1 MKKSTQKQPWIKP
14 RHTVI
19 REIGAS
25 LIYPYTKWR
34 FHVDIRKFKNPDK
47 RQFLIIM
54 NHQTSFDQFFVGLSF
69 PGPVYYIATEDIFSL
84 GFLSSLLRYAVAP
97 IPIKKQTS
105 DLQAVKTCVRV
116 MKEGGTIALA
126 PEGNRTY
133 HGKTVYIKPSIV
145 KLIKVLRLPLAI
157 YRIEGGYGIQ
167 PRWSDVVR
175 KGRMT
180 AGVTRIIEPEEYMLL
195 SDEELYALVQ
205 KELYVDESNDGK
217 LFYSKRNAEYLERL
231 IYVCPDCGLS
241 TFSSKGSLL
250 KCKCCERQVLY
261 MPSKQFQG
269 IGFDHP
275 FKNVAEWYDYQC
287 DYVNKL
293 DYTKYIDKPMY
304 RDTARLS
311 EVILYKRKVL
321 MTPSANVTL
330 YGNRMQID
338 DMVIPFDVA
347 GAVTVLGKNKV
358 NIYFNDKVYQ
368 LKGDKSFN
376 ALKYVNMYHHYH
388 NIIKGEDH
396 EQFLGL

>member
-1 MKKSTQKQPWIKP
+1 MKKSTKKQPWIKP
-14 RHTVI
+14 RHTFITYVA
-19 REIGAS
+19 GC
-25 LIYPYTKWR
+25 LLYPYVRWK
-34 FHVDIRKFKNPDK
+34 FGVDIRKFPNPDK

-54 NHQTSFDQFFVGLSF
+54 NHQTAFDQFFVGMSF
-69 PGPVYYIATEDIFSL
+69 FSPIYYIATEDIFSL
-84 GFLSSLLRYAVAP
+84 GFLSTLLRFAVAP

-175 KGRMT
+175 KGHMT
-180 AGVTRIIEPEEYMLL
+180 AGVSRIIEPEEYMKL

-231 IYVCPDCGLS
+231 LYVCPDCGLS
-241 TFSSKGSLL
+241 TFISKGCML
-250 KCKCCERQVLY
+250 KCQCCERQVLY

-287 DYVNKL
+287 SYVNKL
-293 DYTKYIDKPMY
+293 DYTTYIEKPMY
-304 RDTARLS
+304 QDTVRLS
-311 EVILYKRKVL
+311 EVILYKRKVQL
-321 MTPSANVTL
+321 NASSKVAL
-330 YGNRMQID
+330 YGDRVQLD
-338 DMVIPFDVA
+338 DIVIPFAEA
-347 GAVTVLGKNKV
+347 GAVTVLGKNKL

-376 ALKYVNMYHHYH
+376 ALKYVNMYHHYN
-388 NIIKGEDH
+388 NINKGENH

>member
-1 MKKSTQKQPWIKP
+1 MKKSTKKQSWIKP
-14 RHTVI
+14 RHTLITYV
-19 REIGAS
+19 GAA
-25 LIYPYTKWR
+25 LLYPYTKWK
-34 FHVDIRKFKNPDK
+34 FGVDIRRFKNPNK

-54 NHQTSFDQFFVGLSF
+54 NHQTSFDQFFVGMSFLS
-69 PGPVYYIATEDIFSL
+69 PIYYIATEDIFSL

-105 DLQAVKTCVRV
+105 DLQAVKTCARV

-180 AGVTRIIEPEEYMLL
+180 AGVTRIIEPEEYMKL
-195 SDEELYALVQ
+195 SDDALYDLVQ

-217 LFYSKRNAEYLERL
+217 LFYSKKNAEYLERL
-231 IYVCPDCGLS
+231 LYVSPECGLS
-241 TFSSKGSLL
+241 TFTSKGNILH
-250 KCKCCERQVLY
+250 CQCCQRKILY

-275 FKNVAEWYDYQC
+275 FKNVAEWYEYQC

-293 DYTKYIDKPMY
+293 DYTQYIEKPMY
-304 RDTARLS
+304 HDTARLS

-321 MTPSANVTL
+321 LNASSKVAL
-330 YGNRMQID
+330 YGDRVQID
-338 DMVIPFDVA
+338 DIVIPFAEA
-347 GAVTVLGKNKV
+347 GAITVLGKNKL

-368 LKGDKSFN
+368 LKGNKSFN
-376 ALKYVNMYHHYH
+376 ALKYVNMYHHYN
-388 NIIKGEDH
+388 NISKGENH
-396 EQFLGL
+396 EHFLGL